1 MTLAPGLRRFA
12 LTAHVVVS
20 VGWIG
25 VVAGFLALAVAGLVS
40 ADDQLVRASYVA
52 MDFTYRTVVIP
63 LGLASLI
70 TGVISSLG
78 TDWGL
83 FRHYWVVIK
92 LLITVP
98 AVGMMLVHLQ
108 PVRHAALA
116 ASAPAFAGADLDG
129 LRGQLVLYAGA
140 ALLVLLTATGLSI
153 YKPRGR
159 TRYGAHKL
167 ARVKP
172 IMTSA
177 ERLPAQESR

>member
-1 MTLAPGLRRFA
+1 

-25 VVAGFLALAVAGLVS
+25 IVAGFLALAIAGLVS
-40 ADDQLVRASYVA
+40 PDEQLVRASYLT

-83 FRHYWVVIK
+83 FRHYWVVVK

-98 AVGMMLVHLQ
+98 AVWMMLVHAR
-108 PVRHAALA
+108 PVQYPAFA
-116 ASAPAFAGADLDG
+116 ASSATFAGADLGG
-129 LRGQLVLYAGA
+129 LRGQLILYAGA
-140 ALLVLLTATGLSI
+140 ALLVLLTATGLSM

-167 ARVKP
+167 ARAKAT
-172 IMTSA
+172 MTSA
-177 ERLPAQESR
+177 ERLPPRQAP